1 MKNMA
6 EENRFITTE
15 EIFQRIQDEIKLI
28 PVNSNT
34 GHGPAKT
41 YKINGAKGVIGFISP
56 VSKPF
61 CGSCNRLRLTSDG
74 ILRSCLLSGGEVDI
88 KSIIR
93 TNKGPQAIEDAFR
106 KVATLK
112 PASHSGRSKFAMQHI
127 GG

>member
-1 MKNMA
+1 
-6 EENRFITTE
+6 
-15 EIFQRIQDEIKLI
+15 
-28 PVNSNT
+28 
-34 GHGPAKT
+34 
-41 YKINGAKGVIGFISP
+41 GVIGFISP

-93 TNKGPQAIEDAFR
+93 TNKGSQAIEDAFR
-106 KVATLK
+106 KVANLK
-112 PASHSGRSKFAMQHI
+112 PASHSGKGKFTMQHI